1 MNKMFKNSTV
11 LSSLRPINILREES
25 VIRSLGMRVRITNL
39 RYANLHWFRSSDDQ
53 LLARL
58 DNTIDLFDTTIDL
71 PNKVRRPRN
80 QPSYEVAKTLI
91 RPRNWNVSRL

>member
-80 QPSYEVAKTLI
+80 
-91 RPRNWNVSRL
+91 